1 MNLSENFAEITMN
14 DLVLTNARIVLDDG
28 VMHGTL
34 IARNGLIRLVDE
46 GSTQAPNAIDCDGDY
61 VIPGLIELH
70 TDNLEKHLM
79 PRAGV
84 LWPSIPAVLTHDAQ
98 VVAAGITTVFDA
110 LSVGDVEE
118 ESVRIDTLRSTYDA
132 ILDGQATGALRADH
146 WIHLRC
152 ELAYP
157 RLLETLEPL
166 MDHGSV
172 RLISLMDHT
181 PGQRQYRDLA
191 QYRKYY
197 SKNHMSWSEDEFAE
211 VVKRRTAQQAQY
223 SAKHESAVLTMMH
236 GRNMVLASHD
246 DTDAQQVDHAQRIG
260 VTISEFPTTQEAAD
274 AAHAH
279 GLTTVMGA
287 PNVVRGG
294 SHSGNV
300 AALELARTD
309 RLDMLSSDYVPASL
323 LHGAFILH
331 TRAGWSM
338 HKAMATVSRNPAKA
352 LGFSDRG
359 SLKAGMRA
367 DVVRMRDVDG
377 LPIVRN
383 VWVNGQRAF

>member
-1 MNLSENFAEITMN
+1 MN
-14 DLVLTNARIVLDDG
+14 DLAFTNARIVLGDSEI
-28 VMHGTL
+28 HGSL
-34 IARNGLIRLVDE
+34 IARNGIIQRVEE
-46 GSTQAPNAIDCDGDY
+46 GSTQAPGAIDCEGDY
-61 VIPGLIELH
+61 LIAGLIELH

-84 LWPSIPAVLTHDAQ
+84 LWPSLPAVLTHDAQ

-110 LSVGDVEE
+110 LSVGDLEE
-118 ESVRIDTLRSTYDA
+118 ESVRIETLRSTYDS
-132 ILDGQATGALRADH
+132 ILGGQRSGALRADH
-146 WIHLRC
+146 WLHLRC

-157 RLLETLEPL
+157 RLIEALEPL
-166 MDHGSV
+166 MDHASV

-181 PGQRQYRDLA
+181 PGQRQYRDLQ

-197 SKNHMSWSEDEFAE
+197 SKNHMSWSEDEFTE
-211 VVKRRTAQQAQY
+211 VVKRRAEQQATY
-223 SAKHESAVLTMMH
+223 SARHEHAVLSLARD
-236 GRNMVLASHD
+236 RNMVLASHD
-246 DTDAQQVDHAQRIG
+246 DTDTRQVEHAKRIG

-300 AALELARTD
+300 AALDLARAD

-323 LHGAFILH
+323 LHGAFMLH
-331 TRAGWSM
+331 SQAGWSM
-338 HKAMATVSRNPAKA
+338 PRAMATVSSNPAKA
-352 LGFSDRG
+352 LGFDDRG
-359 SLKAGMRA
+359 ELKTGLRA
-367 DVVRMRDVDG
+367 DVVRMRVMDG
-377 LPIVRN
+377 LPIVRH
-383 VWVNGQRAF
+383 VWVAGQRSF

>member
-1 MNLSENFAEITMN
+1 MN
-14 DLVLTNARIVLDDG
+14 DLALTNARIVLDYG
-28 VMHGTL
+28 ILHGTL
-34 IARNGLIRLVDE
+34 IARNGIIRLVEE
-46 GSTQAPNAIDCDGDY
+46 GSTQAPGAIDCDGDY
-61 VIPGLIELH
+61 VVPGLVELH

-110 LSVGDVEE
+110 LSVGDLEE
-118 ESVRIDTLRSTYDA
+118 DSVRVETLKSTYDA
-132 ILDGQATGALRADH
+132 ILEGQATGALRADH

-157 RLLETLEPL
+157 RLIEALEPL
-166 MDHGSV
+166 MHHHSV

-181 PGQRQYRDLA
+181 PGQRQFRDLA

-197 SKNHMSWSEDEFAE
+197 SKSHISWTEDEFAD
-211 VVKRRTAQQAQY
+211 VVKRRTEQQAAY
-223 SAKHESAVLTMMH
+223 SGKHENIVLSMAQ
-236 GRNMVLASHD
+236 GRNIVLASHD
-246 DTDAQQVDHAQRIG
+246 DTDAQQVDHARGVG

-300 AALELARTD
+300 AALELARTG

-323 LHGAFILH
+323 LHGAFLLH
-331 TRAGWSM
+331 TLAGWSM
-338 HKAMATVSRNPAKA
+338 PRAMATVSRNPAKA
-352 LGFSDRG
+352 LGFEDRG
-359 SLKAGMRA
+359 SLKAGLRA
-367 DVVRMRDVDG
+367 DIVRMRDVGG

-383 VWVNGQRAF
+383 VWVGGQRSF

>member
-1 MNLSENFAEITMN
+1 MN
-14 DLVLTNARIVLDDG
+14 DLALTNARIVLDNG
-28 VMHGTL
+28 VLHGTL
-34 IARNGLIRLVDE
+34 IARNGLIRLVEE
-46 GSTQAPNAIDCDGDY
+46 GSTQAPGAIDCEGDY
-61 VIPGLIELH
+61 VVPGLIELH

-84 LWPSIPAVLTHDAQ
+84 IWPSIPAVLTHDAQ
-98 VVAAGITTVFDA
+98 IVAAGITTVFDA
-110 LSVGDVEE
+110 LSVGDLEE
-118 ESVRIDTLRSTYDA
+118 ESVRIETLRSTYDA
-132 ILDGQATGALRADH
+132 ILEGQASGALRADH

-157 RLLETLEPL
+157 RLMEALEPL

-172 RLISLMDHT
+172 RLLSLMDHT
-181 PGQRQYRDLA
+181 PGQRQYRDLQ

-197 SKNHMSWSEDEFAE
+197 SKNHMTWTEDEFAD
-211 VVKRRTAQQAQY
+211 VVKRRTEQQATY
-223 SAKHESAVLTMMH
+223 SAKHENAVLTMSH
-236 GRNMVLASHD
+236 GRNMILASHD
-246 DTDAQQVDHAQRIG
+246 DTDAQQVDHARRIG
-260 VTISEFPTTQEAAD
+260 VTISEFPTTQEAAN

-300 AALELARTD
+300 AALELAHSD

-323 LHGAFILH
+323 LHGAFLLH
-331 TRAGWSM
+331 TQAGWSM
-338 HKAMATVSRNPAKA
+338 PRAMATVSKNPAKA

-359 SLKAGMRA
+359 QLKPGMRA
-367 DVVRMRDVDG
+367 DVVRMRNMDG
-377 LPIVRN
+377 LPVVRN
-383 VWVNGQRAF
+383 VWVNGQRSF

>member
-1 MNLSENFAEITMN
+1 MIMN
-14 DLVLTNARIVLDDG
+14 DLALTNARIVLGDR
-28 VMHGTL
+28 VIHGSL
-34 IARNGLIRLVDE
+34 IARNGMIRLVEE
-46 GSTQAPNAIDCDGDY
+46 GSTQTPGVIDCEGDY

-84 LWPSIPAVLTHDAQ
+84 LWPSLPAVLTHDAQ

-110 LSVGDVEE
+110 LSVGDLEE
-118 ESVRIDTLRSTYDA
+118 ESVRIETLRSTYDS
-132 ILDGQATGALRADH
+132 IIDGQRSGALRADH
-146 WIHLRC
+146 WFHLRC

-157 RLLETLEPL
+157 RLIEALEPL
-166 MDHGSV
+166 MDHASV

-181 PGQRQYRDLA
+181 PGQRQYRDLQ

-197 SKNHMSWSEDEFAE
+197 SKNHMSWTEDEFAD
-211 VVKRRTAQQAQY
+211 VVKRRTEQQATY
-223 SAKHESAVLTMMH
+223 SSKHESTVLTLAH
-236 GRNMVLASHD
+236 GRNIVLASHD
-246 DTDAQQVDHAQRIG
+246 DTDTGQVEHAKRIG

-300 AALELARTD
+300 AALDLARTD

-323 LHGAFILH
+323 LHGAFMLH
-331 TRAGWSM
+331 TQAGWSM
-338 HKAMATVSRNPAKA
+338 PKAMATVSSNPAKA
-352 LGFSDRG
+352 LGFDDRG
-359 SLKAGMRA
+359 ELKAGMRA
-367 DVVRMRDVDG
+367 DVVRMRVMDG
-377 LPIVRN
+377 LPVVRN
-383 VWVNGQRAF
+383 VWVAGQRSF

>member
-1 MNLSENFAEITMN
+1 MN
-14 DLVLTNARIVLDDG
+14 DLALTNARIVLGDREI
-28 VMHGTL
+28 HGSL
-34 IARNGLIRLVDE
+34 IARNGLIRLVEE
-46 GSTQAPNAIDCDGDY
+46 GSTQAPGAIDCEGDY
-61 VIPGLIELH
+61 VIPGLVELH

-84 LWPSIPAVLTHDAQ
+84 IWPSLSAVLTHDAQ

-110 LSVGDVEE
+110 LSVGDLEE
-118 ESVRIDTLRSTYDA
+118 ESVRIETLRSTYDA
-132 ILDGQATGALRADH
+132 ILEGQRSGALRADH
-146 WIHLRC
+146 WFHLRC

-157 RLLETLEPL
+157 RLIEALEPL
-166 MDHGSV
+166 LDHASV

-181 PGQRQYRDLA
+181 PGQRQYRDLQ

-211 VVKRRTAQQAQY
+211 VVKRRTEQQANY
-223 SAKHESAVLTMMH
+223 SPTHERAVLTLVH
-236 GRNMVLASHD
+236 GRNIVLASHD
-246 DTDAQQVDHAQRIG
+246 DTDTSQVAHAKGIG

-300 AALELARTD
+300 AALDLARTD

-323 LHGAFILH
+323 LHGAFMLH
-331 TRAGWSM
+331 SKAGWSM
-338 HKAMATVSRNPAKA
+338 PRAMATVSSNPAKA
-352 LGFSDRG
+352 LGFDDRG
-359 SLKAGMRA
+359 ALKAGMRA
-367 DVVRMRDVDG
+367 DVVRMRVLDG

-383 VWVNGQRAF
+383 VWVAGQRSF

>member
-1 MNLSENFAEITMN
+1 MN

-28 VMHGTL
+28 VLHGTL
-34 IARNGLIRLVDE
+34 IARNGVIRLVEE
-46 GSTQAPNAIDCDGDY
+46 GSTQAPGAIDCEGDY
-61 VIPGLIELH
+61 VVPGLIELH

-84 LWPSIPAVLTHDAQ
+84 IWPSLSAVLTHDAQ
-98 VVAAGITTVFDA
+98 IVAAGITTVFDA
-110 LSVGDVEE
+110 LSVGDLEE
-118 ESVRIDTLRSTYDA
+118 ESVRIETLRSTYDA
-132 ILDGQATGALRADH
+132 ILAGQASGALRADH

-157 RLLETLEPL
+157 RLLEALEPL
-166 MDHGSV
+166 MDHSSV
-172 RLISLMDHT
+172 RLLSLMDHT
-181 PGQRQYRDLA
+181 PGQRQYRDLQ

-197 SKNHMSWSEDEFAE
+197 SKNHMSWTEDEFAE
-211 VVKRRTAQQAQY
+211 VVKRRTEQQARY
-223 SAKHESAVLTMMH
+223 SAKHESAVLAMSH
-236 GRNMVLASHD
+236 GRNMTLASHD

-260 VTISEFPTTQEAAD
+260 VTISEFPTTQEAAA

-279 GLTTVMGA
+279 GLVTVMGA
-287 PNVVRGG
+287 PNVVRRG

-300 AALELARTD
+300 AALDLARTD

-323 LHGAFILH
+323 LHGAFMLH
-331 TRAGWSM
+331 TEAGWSM
-338 HKAMATVSRNPAKA
+338 PRAMATVSRNPAKA
-352 LGFSDRG
+352 LGFDDRG
-359 SLKAGMRA
+359 QLKGGMRA

-383 VWVNGQRAF
+383 VWVSGQRSF

>member
-1 MNLSENFAEITMN
+1 MN
-14 DLVLTNARIVLDDG
+14 DLVLTNARIVLDDS
-28 VMHGTL
+28 VIHGTL
-34 IARNGLIRLVDE
+34 IARNGIIRLVED
-46 GSTQAPNAIDCDGDY
+46 GSTQAPGAIDCEGDY
-61 VIPGLIELH
+61 IIPGLVELH

-84 LWPSIPAVLTHDAQ
+84 IWPSIPAVLTHDAQ
-98 VVAAGITTVFDA
+98 VAAAGITTVFDA
-110 LSVGDVEE
+110 LSVGDLEE
-118 ESVRIDTLRSTYDA
+118 ESVRIETLRSTYDA
-132 ILDGQATGALRADH
+132 ILEGQATGALRADH

-157 RLLETLEPL
+157 RLIEALEPL
-166 MDHGSV
+166 MNHGSV
-172 RLISLMDHT
+172 RLVSLMDHT
-181 PGQRQYRDLA
+181 PGQRQYRDLG

-197 SKNHMSWSEDEFAE
+197 SKNHMSWTEDEFAD
-211 VVKRRTAQQAQY
+211 VVKRRTEQQAHY
-223 SAKHESAVLTMMH
+223 SAKHENIVLNMIQ

-246 DTDAQQVDHAQRIG
+246 DTDTQQVEHAHRIG

-274 AAHAH
+274 AAHTR

-300 AALELARTD
+300 AALDLARTN

-323 LHGAFILH
+323 LHGAFMLH
-331 TRAGWSM
+331 TKAGWSM

-352 LGFSDRG
+352 LGFGDRG

-367 DVVRMRDVDG
+367 DVVRMRAVDD
-377 LPIVRN
+377 LPIVRH
-383 VWVNGQRAF
+383 VWVRGERAF

>member
-1 MNLSENFAEITMN
+1 MN
-14 DLVLTNARIVLDDG
+14 DLVLTNANIVLDDR
-28 VMHGTL
+28 VIHGTL
-34 IARNGLIRLVDE
+34 IARNGFIRLIDE
-46 GSTQAPNAIDCDGDY
+46 GSTQAPGAIDCEGDY

-84 LWPSIPAVLTHDAQ
+84 LWPSLPAVLTHDAQ

-110 LSVGDVEE
+110 LSVGDLEE
-118 ESVRIDTLRSTYDA
+118 ESVRIETLRSTYDA
-132 ILDGQATGALRADH
+132 ILAGQNSGALRADH

-157 RLLETLEPL
+157 RLIEALEPL
-166 MDHGSV
+166 MRHSSV

-181 PGQRQYRDLA
+181 PGQRQYRDIQ

-197 SKNHMSWSEDEFAE
+197 SKNHTSWSEDEFDN
-211 VVKRRTAQQAQY
+211 VVKQRVEQQATY
-223 SAKHESAVLTMMH
+223 SARHEQAVLEMVR
-236 GRNMVLASHD
+236 GQDIVLASHD
-246 DTDAQQVDHAQRIG
+246 DTDTTQVEHAHRIG
-260 VTISEFPTTQEAAD
+260 VSISEFPTTREAAD
-274 AAHAH
+274 AARKL

-300 AALELARTD
+300 AALTLAEAD
-309 RLDMLSSDYVPASL
+309 CLDMLSSDYVPASL
-323 LHGAFILH
+323 LHGAFLLH
-331 TRAGWSM
+331 TQAGWSM
-338 HKAMATVSRNPAKA
+338 PRAIATVASNPARA
-352 LGFSDRG
+352 LGFKDRG
-359 SLKAGMRA
+359 ELKTGLRA
-367 DVVRMRDVDG
+367 DLVRMQAVDG

-383 VWVNGQRAF
+383 VWVGGNRSF

>member
-1 MNLSENFAEITMN
+1 MN
-14 DLVLTNARIVLDDG
+14 DLALTNARIVLDNG
-28 VMHGTL
+28 VLHGTL
-34 IARNGLIRLVDE
+34 IARNGLIRLVEE
-46 GSTQAPNAIDCDGDY
+46 GSTQAPGAIDCEGDY
-61 VIPGLIELH
+61 IVPGLIELH

-84 LWPSIPAVLTHDAQ
+84 IWPSIPAVLTHDAQ
-98 VVAAGITTVFDA
+98 IVAAGITTVFDA
-110 LSVGDVEE
+110 LSVGDLEE
-118 ESVRIDTLRSTYDA
+118 ESVRIETLRSTYDA
-132 ILDGQATGALRADH
+132 ILEGQASGALRADH

-157 RLLETLEPL
+157 RLMEALEPL

-172 RLISLMDHT
+172 RLLSLMDHT
-181 PGQRQYRDLA
+181 PGQRQYRDLQ

-197 SKNHMSWSEDEFAE
+197 SKNHMTWTEDEFAD
-211 VVKRRTAQQAQY
+211 VAKRRTEQQATY
-223 SAKHESAVLTMMH
+223 SAKHESAVLTMSH
-236 GRNMVLASHD
+236 GRNMILASHD
-246 DTDAQQVDHAQRIG
+246 DTDAQQVDHARRIG

-300 AALELARTD
+300 AALELAHSD

-323 LHGAFILH
+323 LHGAFLLH
-331 TRAGWSM
+331 TQAGWSM
-338 HKAMATVSRNPAKA
+338 PRAMATVSKNPAKA

-359 SLKAGMRA
+359 QLKPGMRA
-367 DVVRMRDVDG
+367 DVVRMRNMDG
-377 LPIVRN
+377 LPVVRN
-383 VWVNGQRAF
+383 VWVNGQRSF

>member
-1 MNLSENFAEITMN
+1 MN
-14 DLVLTNARIVLDDG
+14 DLALTNARIVLDDG
-28 VMHGTL
+28 VIHGTL
-34 IARNGLIRLVDE
+34 IARNGMIRLVEE
-46 GSTQAPNAIDCDGDY
+46 GSTQAPGAIDCEGDY
-61 VIPGLIELH
+61 VVPGLIELH

-84 LWPSIPAVLTHDAQ
+84 IWPSIPAVLTHDAQ

-110 LSVGDVEE
+110 LSVGDLEE
-118 ESVRIDTLRSTYDA
+118 ESVRIETLRSTYDA

-157 RLLETLEPL
+157 RLMEALEPL

-172 RLISLMDHT
+172 RLLSLMDHT

-197 SKNHMSWSEDEFAE
+197 SKNHMSWTEDEFAD
-211 VVKRRTAQQAQY
+211 VVKRRTEQQATY
-223 SAKHESAVLTMMH
+223 SAKHESAVLTMAH

-246 DTDAQQVDHAQRIG
+246 DTDAQQVDHARNIG

-323 LHGAFILH
+323 LHGAYILH
-331 TRAGWSM
+331 TQAGWSM
-338 HKAMATVSRNPAKA
+338 PKAMATVSRNPAKA
-352 LGFSDRG
+352 LGFEDRG
-359 SLKAGMRA
+359 SLKTGMRA
-367 DVVRMRDVDG
+367 DVVRMREVGG

>member
-1 MNLSENFAEITMN
+1 MN
-14 DLVLTNARIVLDDG
+14 DLALTNARIVLEHG
-28 VMHGTL
+28 VIHGTL

-46 GSTQAPNAIDCDGDY
+46 GSTQAPGAIDCEGDY

-84 LWPSIPAVLTHDAQ
+84 LWPSLPAVLTHDAQ

-110 LSVGDVEE
+110 LSVGDLEE
-118 ESVRIDTLRSTYDA
+118 ESVRIETLRSTYDA
-132 ILDGQATGALRADH
+132 ILAGQGSGALRADH
-146 WIHLRC
+146 WFHLRC

-157 RLLETLEPL
+157 RLIEALEPL
-166 MDHGSV
+166 MDHASV

-181 PGQRQYRDLA
+181 PGQRQYRDLQ

-197 SKNHMSWSEDEFAE
+197 SKNHLSWSEDEFAE
-211 VVKRRTAQQAQY
+211 VVKRRTEQQAQY
-223 SAKHESAVLTMMH
+223 SAKHEAAVLALSH
-236 GRNMVLASHD
+236 GRNVVLASHD
-246 DTDAQQVDHAQRIG
+246 DTDTSQVEHARRIG

-274 AAHAH
+274 AAHAR

-300 AALELARTD
+300 AAMELAHSD

-323 LHGAFILH
+323 LHGAFMLH
-331 TRAGWSM
+331 TQAGWSM
-338 HKAMATVSRNPAKA
+338 PRAMATVSGNPAKA
-352 LGFSDRG
+352 LGFEDRG
-359 SLKAGMRA
+359 QLKAGMRA
-367 DVVRMRDVDG
+367 DVVRVRVLDD
-377 LPIVRN
+377 LPVVRN
-383 VWVNGQRAF
+383 VWVGGQRAF

>member
-1 MNLSENFAEITMN
+1 MN
-14 DLVLTNARIVLDDG
+14 DLALTNARIVLDDG
-28 VMHGTL
+28 VIHGTL

-46 GSTQAPNAIDCDGDY
+46 GSTQAPNAIDCEGDY

-84 LWPSIPAVLTHDAQ
+84 IWPSIPAVLTHDAQ

-132 ILDGQATGALRADH
+132 ILQGQDTGALRADH

-172 RLISLMDHT
+172 RLVSLMDHT

-197 SKNHMSWSEDEFAE
+197 SKNHMTWSEEEFAA
-211 VVKRRTAQQAQY
+211 VVQRRTELQAQY
-223 SAKHESAVLTMMH
+223 SARHESAVLTMIH
-236 GRNMVLASHD
+236 GRNVVLASHD
-246 DTDAQQVDHAQRIG
+246 DTDAQQVQHAQRIG

-279 GLTTVMGA
+279 GLTTIMGA

-323 LHGAFILH
+323 LHGAFLLH
-331 TRAGWSM
+331 THAGWSM
-338 HKAMATVSRNPAKA
+338 PKAMATVSRNPARA
-352 LGFSDRG
+352 LGFDDRG

-367 DVVRMRDVDG
+367 DVVRMRTVDG

>member
-1 MNLSENFAEITMN
+1 MN
-14 DLVLTNARIVLDDG
+14 DLALTNARIVLDDG
-28 VMHGTL
+28 VIHGTL
-34 IARNGLIRLVDE
+34 ISRNGLIRLVDE
-46 GSTQAPNAIDCDGDY
+46 GSTQAPNAIDCEGDY
-61 VIPGLIELH
+61 IVPGLIELH

-132 ILDGQATGALRADH
+132 ILEGQSTGALRADH

-157 RLLETLEPL
+157 RLMETLEPL

-197 SKNHMSWSEDEFAE
+197 SKNHMTWSEDEFAE
-211 VVKRRTAQQAQY
+211 VVKRRTEQQAQY
-223 SAKHESAVLTMMH
+223 SAKHENAVLTMIH

-246 DTDAQQVDHAQRIG
+246 DTDAQQVEHARRIG

-279 GLTTVMGA
+279 GLTTIMGA

-323 LHGAFILH
+323 LHGAFLLH
-331 TRAGWSM
+331 TLAGWSM
-338 HKAMATVSRNPAKA
+338 PKAMATVSRNPAKA
-352 LGFSDRG
+352 LGFDDRG

-367 DVVRMRDVDG
+367 DVVRMRAVDG

>member
-1 MNLSENFAEITMN
+1 MN
-14 DLVLTNARIVLDDG
+14 DLALTNARIVLDDG
-28 VMHGTL
+28 VIHGTL

-46 GSTQAPNAIDCDGDY
+46 GPTQAPGAIDCEGDY

-132 ILDGQATGALRADH
+132 ILEGQATGALRADH

-157 RLLETLEPL
+157 RLIETLEPL

-172 RLISLMDHT
+172 RLVSLMDHT

-197 SKNHMSWSEDEFAE
+197 SKNHMTWTEAEFAE
-211 VVKRRTAQQAQY
+211 VVKHRTEQQLQY
-223 SAKHESAVLTMMH
+223 SAAHENAVLTMIR
-236 GRNMVLASHD
+236 GRHVILASHD
-246 DTDAQQVDHAQRIG
+246 DTDAQHVEHAQRIG

-274 AAHAH
+274 AAHAQ
-279 GLTTVMGA
+279 GLTTIMGA

-300 AALELARTD
+300 AALELARTG

-323 LHGAFILH
+323 LHGAFLLH
-331 TRAGWSM
+331 TQAGWSM
-338 HKAMATVSRNPAKA
+338 HRAMATVSRNPAEA
-352 LGFSDRG
+352 LGFNDRG
-359 SLKAGMRA
+359 SLRAGMRA
-367 DVVRMRDVDG
+367 DIVRMRTMG
-377 LPIVRN
+377 SLPIVRN
-383 VWVNGQRAF
+383 VWMNGQRAF

>member
-1 MNLSENFAEITMN
+1 MN
-14 DLVLTNARIVLDDG
+14 DLALTNARIVLDDG
-28 VMHGTL
+28 VIHGTL
-34 IARNGLIRLVDE
+34 IARNGMIRLVEE
-46 GSTQAPNAIDCDGDY
+46 GSTQAPGAIDCEGDY

-132 ILDGQATGALRADH
+132 ILDGQSSGALRADH

-172 RLISLMDHT
+172 RLVSLMDHT

-197 SKNHMSWSEDEFAE
+197 SKNHMSWTEDEFAE
-211 VVKRRTAQQAQY
+211 VVKRRTEQQAQY
-223 SAKHESAVLTMMH
+223 SARHESAVLAMAH
-236 GRNMVLASHD
+236 GRDVVLASHD
-246 DTDAQQVDHAQRIG
+246 DTDARQVEHAQRIG

-279 GLTTVMGA
+279 GLTTIMGA

-300 AALELARTD
+300 AALELARTH

-323 LHGAFILH
+323 LHGAFLLH
-331 TRAGWSM
+331 AQAGWSM
-338 HKAMATVSRNPAKA
+338 PRAMATVSRNPAKA
-352 LGFSDRG
+352 LGFDDRG

-367 DVVRMRDVDG
+367 DVVRMREVAG

-383 VWVNGQRAF
+383 VWVGGQRAF

>member
-1 MNLSENFAEITMN
+1 MN
-14 DLVLTNARIVLDDG
+14 DLALTNARIVLDNG
-28 VMHGTL
+28 VLHGTL
-34 IARNGLIRLVDE
+34 IARNGMIRLVEE
-46 GSTQAPNAIDCDGDY
+46 GSTQAPGAIDCEGDY
-61 VIPGLIELH
+61 IVPGLIELH

-84 LWPSIPAVLTHDAQ
+84 IWPSLSAVLTHDAQ
-98 VVAAGITTVFDA
+98 IVAAGITTVFDA
-110 LSVGDVEE
+110 LSVGDLEE
-118 ESVRIDTLRSTYDA
+118 ESVRIETLRSTYDA
-132 ILDGQATGALRADH
+132 ILEGQASGALRADH

-157 RLLETLEPL
+157 RLMEALEPL

-181 PGQRQYRDLA
+181 PGQRQYRDLQ

-197 SKNHMSWSEDEFAE
+197 SKNHMTWTEDEFAD
-211 VVKRRTAQQAQY
+211 VVKRRTEQQATY
-223 SAKHESAVLTMMH
+223 SAKHESAVLSMSH

-246 DTDAQQVDHAQRIG
+246 DTDAQQVDHARRIG

-274 AAHAH
+274 AAHAY

-287 PNVVRGG
+287 PNMVRGG

-300 AALELARTD
+300 AAVELAHSD

-323 LHGAFILH
+323 LHGAFLLH
-331 TRAGWSM
+331 TQAGWSM
-338 HKAMATVSRNPAKA
+338 PRAMATVSKNPAKA

-359 SLKAGMRA
+359 QLKPGMRA
-367 DVVRMRDVDG
+367 DVVRMREMNG

-383 VWVNGQRAF
+383 VWVNGQRSF

>member
-1 MNLSENFAEITMN
+1 MLMN
-14 DLVLTNARIVLDDG
+14 DLALTNARIVLGDG
-28 VMHGTL
+28 EIHGTL
-34 IARNGLIRLVDE
+34 IARNGMIRLVEE
-46 GSTQAPNAIDCDGDY
+46 GSTQAPGAIDCEGDY

-84 LWPSIPAVLTHDAQ
+84 LWPSLPAVLTHDAQ

-110 LSVGDVEE
+110 LSVGDLEE
-118 ESVRIDTLRSTYDA
+118 ESVRIETLRSTYDS
-132 ILDGQATGALRADH
+132 ILDGQRSGALRADH
-146 WIHLRC
+146 WFHLRC

-157 RLLETLEPL
+157 RLIEALEPL
-166 MDHGSV
+166 MDHTSV

-181 PGQRQYRDLA
+181 PGQRQYRDLQ

-197 SKNHMSWSEDEFAE
+197 SKNHMSWTEDEFAD
-211 VVKRRTAQQAQY
+211 VVKRRTDQQATY
-223 SAKHESAVLTMMH
+223 SAKHENAVLTLAH
-236 GRNMVLASHD
+236 GRNIVLASHD
-246 DTDAQQVDHAQRIG
+246 DTDTKQVEHAKRIG

-300 AALELARTD
+300 AALELARTN

-323 LHGAFILH
+323 LHGAFLLH
-331 TRAGWSM
+331 TQAGWSM
-338 HKAMATVSRNPAKA
+338 PHAMATVSSNPAKA
-352 LGFSDRG
+352 LGFDDRG
-359 SLKAGMRA
+359 ELKAGMRA
-367 DVVRMRDVDG
+367 DVVRMRVMDG
-377 LPIVRN
+377 LPVVRN
-383 VWVNGQRAF
+383 VWVAGRPSF

>member
-1 MNLSENFAEITMN
+1 MN
-14 DLVLTNARIVLDDG
+14 DLALTNARIVLDDG
-28 VMHGTL
+28 VVHGTL
-34 IARNGLIRLVDE
+34 IARNGVIRLVDE
-46 GSTQAPNAIDCDGDY
+46 GSTQAPNAIDCEGDY

-132 ILDGQATGALRADH
+132 ILQGQSTGALRADH

-172 RLISLMDHT
+172 RLVSLMDHT

-197 SKNHMSWSEDEFAE
+197 SKNHMTWTEEEFAA
-211 VVKRRTAQQAQY
+211 VVQRRTEQQAQY
-223 SAKHESAVLTMMH
+223 SARHESAVLTMIH
-236 GRNMVLASHD
+236 GRDVVLASHD
-246 DTDAQQVDHAQRIG
+246 DTDTQQVEHARRIG

-279 GLTTVMGA
+279 GLTTIMGA

-323 LHGAFILH
+323 LHGAFLLH
-331 TRAGWSM
+331 TQAGWSM
-338 HKAMATVSRNPAKA
+338 PKAMATVSRNPAKA
-352 LGFSDRG
+352 LGFDDRG
-359 SLKAGMRA
+359 SLRPGMRA
-367 DVVRMRDVDG
+367 DVVRMRTVDG

>member
-1 MNLSENFAEITMN
+1 MN
-14 DLVLTNARIVLDDG
+14 DLALTNARIVLDDG
-28 VMHGTL
+28 VIHGSL
-34 IARNGLIRLVDE
+34 IARNGVIRLVDE
-46 GSTQAPNAIDCDGDY
+46 GSTQAPNAIDCEGDY

-132 ILDGQATGALRADH
+132 ILEGQSSGALRADH

-166 MDHGSV
+166 VDHGSV

-197 SKNHMSWSEDEFAE
+197 SKNHMSWTEDEFAE
-211 VVKRRTAQQAQY
+211 VVKRRTEQQAQY
-223 SAKHESAVLTMMH
+223 SARHESAVLAMAH

-246 DTDAQQVDHAQRIG
+246 DTDAQQVDHARRIG

-300 AALELARTD
+300 AALELARSD

-323 LHGAFILH
+323 LHGAYLLH
-331 TRAGWSM
+331 TQAGWSM
-338 HKAMATVSRNPAKA
+338 PRAMATVSRNPAKA
-352 LGFSDRG
+352 LGFDDRG
-359 SLKAGMRA
+359 SLRPGMRA
-367 DVVRMRDVDG
+367 DVVRMRTVDG

-383 VWVNGQRAF
+383 VWVNGKCAF